1 MEDFKSLYDKTC
13 ITSIVQQAW
22 GITAI
27 SEPTPSWGMTNGFL
41 CITKHILTFQSQKG
55 GKKKG
60 KKRGL
65 DMRAHLMIIKR
76 RSPDKEYIVLFH
88 LRLIVCVYDLSFKIS
103 GRLFEVLRNYLHC
116 SFRIQFTQNIL
127 GNYWHVKIRPKKIL
141 QSTIL
146 QRHLIKHSLAINPEL
161 QNDLFI
167 SRV

>member
-1 MEDFKSLYDKTC
+1 MTRPPLFQQTC
-13 ITSIVQQAW
+13 

-41 CITKHILTFQSQKG
+41 CITKHFSISKG
-55 GKKKG
+55 KTKKK
-60 KKRGL
+60 RWL
-65 DMRAHLMIIKR
+65 DMRSHLIITKR

-88 LRLIVCVYDLSFKIS
+88 LWLIVCVYGLSFKIK
-103 GRLFEVLRNYLHC
+103 GRLFKVLRNYLHR

-127 GNYWHVKIRPKKIL
+127 GNDWHVKIRPKKIL

-146 QRHLIKHSLAINPEL
+146 QNILLSIHWQEI
-161 QNDLFI
+161 QNYKMTFFSWRYVI

>member
-1 MEDFKSLYDKTC
+1 MTRPPLFQQTC
-13 ITSIVQQAW
+13 

-41 CITKHILTFQSQKG
+41 CSTKHFSISKG
-55 GKKKG
+55 KTKKK
-60 KKRGL
+60 RWL
-65 DMRAHLMIIKR
+65 DMRSHLIITKR

-88 LRLIVCVYDLSFKIS
+88 LWLIVCVYGLSFKIK
-103 GRLFEVLRNYLHC
+103 GRLFKVLRNYLHR

-127 GNYWHVKIRPKKIL
+127 GNDWHVKIRPKKIL

-146 QRHLIKHSLAINPEL
+146 QNILLSIHWQEI
-161 QNDLFI
+161 QNYKMTFFSWRYVI